1 MEDKEVNNKIK
12 EEKVCREQT
21 SDFGLYVSNARTV
34 IRDMYGYDNTKSN
47 VMLDKLGNCK
57 TIAEV
62 NNVLA
67 WGRKNLL

>member
-1 MEDKEVNNKIK
+1 MNNKYK

-34 IRDMYGYDNTKSN
+34 INDIYGSVGTKSQ
-47 VMLDKLGNCK
+47 VMLDKLEKCK